1 MKRLRYI
8 ATTAALA
15 IGVALSPAAFAH
27 GGGGGH
33 GFGGGGFHG
42 GGFAGGFHDGGF
54 HGGFRGGR
62 PIYGYGYGYGYGF
75 GYPYP
80 LEPGY
85 CSQYPDGYNPAAGC
99 FG

>member
-8 ATTAALA
+8 ATAAALA
-15 IGVALSPAAFAH
+15 MGIALSPPAFAR
-27 GGGGGH
+27 GGGGH
-33 GFGGGGFHG
+33 GGDGGFHGGFAGGFHG
-42 GGFAGGFHDGGF
+42 GGFHDGFH
-54 HGGFRGGR
+54 GGR
-62 PIYGYGYGYGYGF
+62 PIYGYGYGL

-80 LEPGY
+80 LEPYY